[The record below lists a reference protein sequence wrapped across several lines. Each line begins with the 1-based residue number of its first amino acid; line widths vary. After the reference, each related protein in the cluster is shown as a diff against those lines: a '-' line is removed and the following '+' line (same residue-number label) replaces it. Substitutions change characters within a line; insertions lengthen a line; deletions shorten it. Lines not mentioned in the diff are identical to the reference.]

1 MLEALDGDFGDDV
14 DGAIARAST
23 LHPAFP
29 DLLPPLFGATIA
41 PTRLRGSSAR
51 NVMPGRASVE
61 CDCRVLPGMT
71 EADLRAELVA
81 ALGTDLP
88 YELEFL
94 ETPTGG
100 TIPLFETCRRFV
112 EEQDPGAILLP
123 TISTGFTDSHF
134 MRETFGTVAYG
145 FWPARHTPIEIMHGG
160 VHNRDERLRA
170 DDLGYATRFSIEA
183 CRTVGAL
190 R

>member
-1 MLEALDGDFGDDV
+1 M
-14 DGAIARAST
+14 DGAIARASA

-71 EADLRAELVA
+71 EDDLRGELTA

-94 ETPTGG
+94 EEPTGG
-100 TIPLFETCRRFV
+100 TIAPIDTPLFETCRRFV
-112 EEQDPGAILLP
+112 EAQDPGAILLP

-145 FWPARHTPIEIMHGG
+145 FWPCAAHADRRHARRRAQPRRAAARRRPRATPRGSRSRPAGTI
-160 VHNRDERLRA
+160 
-170 DDLGYATRFSIEA
+170 
-183 CRTVGAL
+183 GAL

>member
-1 MLEALDGDFGDDV
+1 
-14 DGAIARAST
+14 
-23 LHPAFP
+23 
-29 DLLPPLFGATIA
+29 
-41 PTRLRGSSAR
+41 
-51 NVMPGRASVE
+51 MPGRASVE

-71 EADLRAELVA
+71 KDDLRGELTA

-94 ETPTGG
+94 EEPTGG
-100 TIPLFETCRRFV
+100 TIAPIDTPLFETCRRFV
-112 EEQDPGAILLP
+112 EAQDPGAILLP

-145 FWPARHTPIEIMHGG
+145 FWPARHTPIDVMHAG
-160 VHNRDERLRA
+160 VHNRDERLLA
-170 DDLGYATRFSIEA
+170 DDLGYATQFSIEA
-183 CRTVGAL
+183 CREIGAL